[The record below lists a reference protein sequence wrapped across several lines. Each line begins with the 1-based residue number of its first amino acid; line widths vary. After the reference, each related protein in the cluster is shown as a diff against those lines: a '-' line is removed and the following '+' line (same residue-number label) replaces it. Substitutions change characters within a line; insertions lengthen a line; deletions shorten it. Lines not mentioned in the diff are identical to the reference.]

1 MSSLL
6 KEVGLVG
13 EESSPTRISIKSKH
27 PLPVGTYIYLKYE
40 VRDPITGGVSERE
53 VVGLVGATQFKSLIQ
68 VVSGRPTPIE
78 DYPELL
84 ELKRESIMNA
94 ILIADITNEE
104 APKPPEYPPPPESKV
119 YLALPEH
126 LRIVYSQNPEESIKV
141 GTLVGH
147 GEVEVRVNVNALV
160 KHLLVTGVTGSGKSN
175 FVAVL
180 ADRIAGL
187 GGCVVVFD
195 THGEYRIESEAPSR
209 VEVIPYEAS
218 INLVKTPIG
227 LLSSFIVPEPGAT
240 KQRRILRNALR
251 DLNKEIEEKASRK
264 GLPLS
269 KAVVDLY
276 ESNSRDVDELD
287 CIKAYREL
295 LKERILSRA
304 SSPTVRGRSSRDD
317 KAIESVIDK
326 IDDFFEWHRV
336 SLDTPRV
343 SEHIAPG
350 RIIDVDVSGFT
361 DGEQDW
367 MLKVIAEDILWALKE
382 KGKDIVPTLLVVEEA
397 HIFLNEWRSTV
408 SKEAIQRF
416 VREGRKFGAM
426 LAIVSQRPRT
436 LDTAIVSQ
444 VQNFAFFKL
453 VQSSD
458 RSKVIEFS
466 DILSEEYADLMPS
479 FPPGHAILVGEWVGR
494 FTVYAHIDRHGG
506 KKLGASPRVID
517 AWREAL
523 ERSIEDARKS
533 FEKSSLIQL

>member
-1 MSSLL
+1 MSSVL

-13 EESSPTRISIKSKH
+13 EESSPTRVSIKSKH

-53 VVGLVGATQFKSLIQ
+53 VVGLVGATQFKSLVQ
-68 VVSGRPTPIE
+68 VVSGRPTPME

-84 ELKRESIMNA
+84 ELKRESVMNA
-94 ILIADITNEE
+94 ILIADVTNGV
-104 APKPPEYPPPPESKV
+104 PKPPEYPPPPETRV
-119 YLALPEH
+119 YLALPKH
-126 LRIVYSQNPEESIKV
+126 LSIVYSQDPGESIRV
-141 GTLVGH
+141 GALVGH

-175 FVAVL
+175 FIAVL
-180 ADRIAGL
+180 ADRIASL

-195 THGEYRIESEAPSR
+195 THGEYRIESEAPGGI
-209 VEVIPYEAS
+209 EVVPYEAS

-240 KQRRILRNALR
+240 KQRRILRNVLR
-251 DLNKEIEEKASRK
+251 DLNKEIEEKAVKNR
-264 GLPLS
+264 LPLS
-269 KAVVDLY
+269 KAVAELY
-276 ESNSRDVDELD
+276 RSISREVEEIDGL
-287 CIKAYREL
+287 KAYREL
-295 LKERILSRA
+295 LKEKILSRA
-304 SSPTVRGRSSRDD
+304 SSPIARGRSSRDD
-317 KAIESVIDK
+317 KAVELVIDK

-336 SLDTPRV
+336 SLDMPRV
-343 SEHIAPG
+343 SEYIAPR

-382 KGKDIVPTLLVVEEA
+382 RGGGIVPTLLVVEEA
-397 HIFLNEWRSTV
+397 HIFLNEGRSTV

-453 VQSSD
+453 VQSTD

-494 FTVYAHIDRHGG
+494 FTVYAHIDRHKG

-517 AWREAL
+517 AWRKAL
-523 ERSIEDARKS
+523 ERSIEDERKS

>member
-1 MSSLL
+1 LSLVL

-13 EESSPTRISIKSKH
+13 EESSPSRVSIKSKH

-53 VVGLVGATQFKSLIQ
+53 VVGLVGATQFKSLVQ
-68 VVSGRPTPIE
+68 VVSGRPAPVE

-84 ELKRESIMNA
+84 ELKRESVMNA
-94 ILIADITNEE
+94 ILIADVTSGV
-104 APKPPEYPPPPESKV
+104 PKPPEYPPPPETRV
-119 YLALPEH
+119 YLALPKH
-126 LRIVYSQNPEESIKV
+126 LSIVYSQDPGESIRV
-141 GTLVGH
+141 GALVGH

-175 FVAVL
+175 FIAVL
-180 ADRIAGL
+180 ADRIASL

-195 THGEYRIESEAPSR
+195 THGEYRIESEAPGGI
-209 VEVIPYEAS
+209 EVIPYEAS

-251 DLNKEIEEKASRK
+251 DLNKEIEEKAARNR
-264 GLPLS
+264 LPLS
-269 KAVVDLY
+269 KAVAELY
-276 ESNSRDVDELD
+276 RSNRSISRGVEELNGLR
-287 CIKAYREL
+287 AYREL
-295 LKERILSRA
+295 LKERISSQA
-304 SSPTVRGRSSRDD
+304 SSSRGD
-317 KAIESVIDK
+317 KAAAESVIDK

-336 SLDTPRV
+336 SLDMPRV
-343 SEHIAPG
+343 SEYIAPR

-361 DGEQDW
+361 DSEQDW

-382 KGKDIVPTLLVVEEA
+382 RGGSIVPTLLVVEEA
-397 HIFLNEWRSTV
+397 HIFLNEGRSTV

-453 VQSSD
+453 VQSTD

-466 DILSEEYADLMPS
+466 DILSEEYAELMPS

-494 FTVYAHIDRHGG
+494 FTVYAHIDRHRG

-517 AWREAL
+517 AWRKAL
-523 ERSIEDARKS
+523 ERSIEDERKS